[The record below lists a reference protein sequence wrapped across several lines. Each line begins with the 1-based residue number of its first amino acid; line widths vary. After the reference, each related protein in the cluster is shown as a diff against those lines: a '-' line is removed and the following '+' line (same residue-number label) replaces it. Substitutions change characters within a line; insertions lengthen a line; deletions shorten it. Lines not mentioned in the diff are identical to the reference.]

1 MKSNDDENISSPI
14 IAPKVFTKKQCESII
29 SFHSDWSK
37 TIGTVGGGKKDFS
50 FRQCVTY
57 TPPSTNHIPKWLGNE
72 ILKAIV
78 FINERT
84 YNFDLGDRELE
95 LVLLRYDL
103 GGHYETHIDIGHL
116 GLELRRKI
124 SLSLF
129 LNDSYKGGKL
139 KFLGITQS
147 ESKLKTEMGDMIM
160 FPSYLTHK
168 VEPVTSGVRWVLV
181 GWILGNKHFR

>member
-37 TIGTVGGGKKDFS
+37 TIGTIDTGKKDFS

-72 ILKAIV
+72 ILKVIV

-84 YNFDLGDRELE
+84 YNFDLGDGELE

-103 GGHYETHIDIGHL
+103 GGHYKTHIDVGT
-116 GLELRRKI
+116 LESIISKRKI
-124 SLSLF
+124 SAT
-129 LNDSYKGGKL
+129 N
-139 KFLGITQS
+139 
-147 ESKLKTEMGDMIM
+147 
-160 FPSYLTHK
+160 
-168 VEPVTSGVRWVLV
+168 
-181 GWILGNKHFR
+181 